1 MNYKSE
7 CTLCLIRLRARNTP
21 NWKASD
27 SACHCLCSDCVHV
40 GTHSPESSCFAT
52 ASGASSSS
60 SVVGRSARVIG
71 VGVSSSSSFDEHRL
85 RFVDSLL
92 DRFSFSSKGDVYDEK
107 LVLRMSSES

>member
-1 MNYKSE
+1 M
-7 CTLCLIRLRARNTP
+7 
-21 NWKASD
+21 
-27 SACHCLCSDCVHV
+27 
-40 GTHSPESSCFAT
+40 
-52 ASGASSSS
+52 
-60 SVVGRSARVIG
+60 IG